1 MRALAP
7 APAVIGADIGSDTA
21 REPCPSAG
29 STGTTKMSS
38 PRLRAPSVTRDTWWA
53 ARRLARV
60 GKAVRCRPRFNSRYP
75 LPPRVWAELVRG
87 RPRLFDSSP
96 EVLQENCHREVLRP
110 GPAGRNTSI
119 PLQREYKPQSTST
132 STRHRLDLVRGNG
145 HPAMPV
151 IGVRRCALACANRI
165 MRGARKHDWS
175 CASCAFGIDC
185 CVVFVVKDLEDAV
198 VSLRCVGRL
207 CLRRR
212 RPLRGLRCP
221 GPRGRSRLCDAPA
234 GADQIIR
241 ARKHD
246 WSRASC
252 AFGITD
258 Y

>member
-1 MRALAP
+1 MRVLAP

-60 GKAVRCRPRFNSRYP
+60 GKAARCRPRFNSRYP

-110 GPAGRNTSI
+110 GPAGRNTS
-119 PLQREYKPQSTST
+119 
-132 STRHRLDLVRGNG
+132 
-145 HPAMPV
+145 
-151 IGVRRCALACANRI
+151 
-165 MRGARKHDWS
+165 RGARKHDRS
-175 CASCAFGIDC
+175 CAICAFGIGC

-207 CLRRR
+207 CLRHR